1 VHLTHRRAP
10 HTQACTS
17 QTKCSLNERFNLAK
31 RLANAVSFVH
41 TAGFVHK
48 NIRPE
53 TIVLLADDESTLG
66 LAVLVGFSMFRHVK
80 GVSRLVGD
88 DLVEKNICE

>member
-1 VHLTHRRAP
+1 
-10 HTQACTS
+10 
-17 QTKCSLNERFNLAK
+17 
-31 RLANAVSFVH
+31 
-41 TAGFVHK
+41 VHK